1 MRKIIAILSV
11 ILTCGLMHAQDNG
24 IVNELTSMLGRS
36 QVLAHYSY
44 SDASGAELGKG
55 VATIQGRK
63 YMVAEGKT
71 MFISN
76 GATLYTVFSDRK
88 EVYMENAGG
97 KDDIFSNLTEIIKSV
112 EDLKWDGSKL
122 SFTMDLE
129 GVGKLLC
136 KAKVQETP
144 WNDDAQFSVGDGIL
158 NSKDWI
164 ITDLR

>member
-1 MRKIIAILSV
+1 
-11 ILTCGLMHAQDNG
+11 
-24 IVNELTSMLGRS
+24 
-36 QVLAHYSY
+36 
-44 SDASGAELGKG
+44 
-55 VATIQGRK
+55 
-63 YMVAEGKT
+63 
-71 MFISN
+71 
-76 GATLYTVFSDRK
+76 
-88 EVYMENAGG
+88 MENAGG

-136 KAKVQETP
+136 KAKVQEIP